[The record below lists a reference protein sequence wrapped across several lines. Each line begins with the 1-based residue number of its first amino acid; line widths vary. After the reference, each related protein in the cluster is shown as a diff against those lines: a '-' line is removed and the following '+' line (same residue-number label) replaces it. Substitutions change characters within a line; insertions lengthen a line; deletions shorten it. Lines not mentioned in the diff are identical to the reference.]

1 MGAKNRIPIVRA
13 VQELKANAEGIT
25 TVKGWARYMGYSRS
39 HFSRCIKKQF
49 GRAPKVMLAE
59 IKLKQVK
66 KAILEDPD
74 AIGYKIASDA
84 NFTDDKALYKF
95 LNNHCEMTFTEFR
108 QEVL

>member
-1 MGAKNRIPIVRA
+1 MGAFNRIPLVRA
-13 VQELKANAEGIT
+13 VQELKVNSEELT
-25 TVKGWARYMGYSRS
+25 TVKGWAGHMGYSRS

-49 GRAPKVMLAE
+49 GRTPKVILAE
-59 IKLKQVK
+59 VRLEQVK
-66 KAILEDPD
+66 EAILEDPD

-84 NFTDDKALYKF
+84 NFTDDRALYKF